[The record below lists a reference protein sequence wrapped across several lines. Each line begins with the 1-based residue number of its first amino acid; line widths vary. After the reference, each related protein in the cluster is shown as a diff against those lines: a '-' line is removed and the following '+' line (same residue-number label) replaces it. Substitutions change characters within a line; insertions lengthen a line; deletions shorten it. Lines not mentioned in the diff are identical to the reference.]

1 MMLDRRGIAHERA
14 REEYVQ
20 TLFEEVLENDEIK
33 NLISEKAGSVVDDI
47 YLNTSSVVTE
57 SDEAMETAIVNRIAE
72 FAPDDE
78 NELIER
84 FIDADDDSVP
94 SELLSTD
101 DDTEEYDALDP
112 DNTDYEFGESCDDIE
127 CDDDDEEEY
136 DDDDEDEMEDE
147 LRELL
152 EESGITV
159 DSLFG
164 DLFTEDVE
172 EL

>member
-1 MMLDRRGIAHERA
+1 
-14 REEYVQ
+14 
-20 TLFEEVLENDEIK
+20 
-33 NLISEKAGSVVDDI
+33 
-47 YLNTSSVVTE
+47 
-57 SDEAMETAIVNRIAE
+57 METAIVNRIAE

-136 DDDDEDEMEDE
+136 DDDDDEVEDE

>member
-1 MMLDRRGIAHERA
+1 MMRDRRGIAHEGA

-84 FIDADDDSVP
+84 CIDADDDSVP

-101 DDTEEYDALDP
+101 EYDALDP

-136 DDDDEDEMEDE
+136 DDDDEDEAEDE